1 MGWSEKSQVAPLST
15 CIAFLGGEGT
25 ESREK
30 TDRDRQTH
38 IHRAE
43 KDRERERQA
52 GREGGRRKERG
63 KRQRD
68 RDRATERGWRREK
81 GREIEREADREVL
94 ERETH
99 TERKRGIVSYE
110 EREEREDRGRTKRQK
125 RQSQSRDHTPAMRQR
140 AIPTS

>member
-1 MGWSEKSQVAPLST
+1 MGWSEKSQVASLST

-52 GREGGRRKERG
+52 GREGKMGKFLARLIKE
-63 KRQRD
+63 K
-68 RDRATERGWRREK
+68 
-81 GREIEREADREVL
+81 
-94 ERETH
+94 
-99 TERKRGIVSYE
+99 
-110 EREEREDRGRTKRQK
+110 EREDSTQ
-125 RQSQSRDHTPAMRQR
+125 
-140 AIPTS
+140 